1 MWSNNQSQSGGF
13 MSGGLA
19 SPSTQGTPGGSS
31 GASKKRSQNIV
42 PVEIQ
47 EILNSTEESFQVEG
61 IDVGMVIIVG
71 QVISI
76 NSSATKTTLVV
87 DDQSGEIEVVQWI
100 DEDSRQKEAWSEGSH
115 VKVVGNVRSQGD
127 AGKKHV
133 MAFKIQGVPT
143 EAEMH
148 AHLLEIVHSHLK
160 IKQIQSQL
168 NDAVGTGGGLSN
180 SMMGGGFSQAGG
192 QAMGSVT
199 AQSFGNNK
207 HDLVYGCIRQ
217 SMDDAGIHKDQLYG
231 QIKAK
236 MSKGEMESSL
246 EFLSAE
252 GHIYSTVDEDH
263 FKSTD
268 GE

>member
-13 MSGGLA
+13 MNGGLA
-19 SPSTQGTPGGSS
+19 SPGTQGTPGGSGS
-31 GASKKRSQNIV
+31 AGSKKRSENIV
-42 PVEIQ
+42 PVQIQ
-47 EILNSTEESFQVEG
+47 EILNSTDEIFTVEG

-71 QVISI
+71 QVMSI

-100 DEDSRQKEAWSEGSH
+100 NEDSRQKEKEAWSEGSH
-115 VKVVGNVRSQGD
+115 VKVIGNVRSQGEQS
-127 AGKKHV
+127 KKHV

-160 IKQIQSQL
+160 IKQLQCQQNEAI
-168 NDAVGTGGGLSN
+168 
-180 SMMGGGFSQAGG
+180 GGFSQTGG

-199 AQSFGNNK
+199 AQSFGNTK

-217 SMDDAGIHKDQLYG
+217 SMDNAGLHKEQLFG

-236 MSKGEMESSL
+236 MSKNEMETSL

>member
-1 MWSNNQSQSGGF
+1 MN
-13 MSGGLA
+13 GGLA
-19 SPSTQGTPGGSS
+19 SPGAQGTPGGSGS
-31 GASKKRSQNIV
+31 AGSKKRAQNIV
-42 PVEIQ
+42 PVQIQ
-47 EILNSTEESFQVEG
+47 EILNSTDETFTVEG

-71 QVISI
+71 QVMSI

-115 VKVVGNVRSQGD
+115 VKVIGNVRSQGD
-127 AGKKHV
+127 HNKKHV

-160 IKQIQSQL
+160 IKQLQSQL

-180 SMMGGGFSQAGG
+180 SMMGGGFSQTGG

-199 AQSFGNNK
+199 AQSFGNTK

-217 SMDDAGIHKDQLYG
+217 SMDDAGLHKDQLFA

-236 MSKGEMESSL
+236 MSKSEMETSL